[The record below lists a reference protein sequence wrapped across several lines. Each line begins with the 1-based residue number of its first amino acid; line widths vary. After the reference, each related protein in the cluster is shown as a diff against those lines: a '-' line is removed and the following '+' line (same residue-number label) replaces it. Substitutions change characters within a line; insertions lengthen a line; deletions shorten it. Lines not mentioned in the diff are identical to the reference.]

1 MKGMVRFDASAAVSV
16 ERFFQ
21 FSLLGLVASGY
32 LAVAG
37 SGYLD
42 APTVVVTAGGLL
54 LRGLLVCGFFR
65 RELSDR
71 ALTFATLGYMG
82 FFALDYFL
90 LTRDLL
96 TATVH
101 LVFFL
106 AVVKILTART
116 NRDYLYTA
124 VIAFLELLA
133 AAILSTSFNFFLC
146 LALFLLFAISSLTSN
161 EIRRSM
167 HTAPATAR
175 GGLRY
180 FHPRL
185 AAIAA
190 FVTGG
195 ILVLTAGLF
204 FVLPRTADAAFGH
217 LISHRTH
224 IAGFSNRVTLGQTGE
239 IQMSSRPVMHIRLF
253 SREIPDGLKW
263 RGSALTYF
271 DGRRW
276 SADKSPEEL
285 VPEERGRINLVPAG
299 LRPPGR
305 HITFDVEYNDL
316 DTDNLFFAGTPESVD
331 LHRPL
336 IRRAATASYRLS
348 GPPPPSGLRYEA
360 YSLLE
365 DPPETRLPNAPAPV
379 LSDWDR
385 SRDLQL
391 PELDPRVAALARSMT
406 EGASTDLERARAI
419 ERRLR
424 SEYTYTVRLPDHE
437 TPDPLAYFLFTRRK
451 GHCEYFASAMAV
463 MLRTQGIPTRL
474 ATGFQSGVYNPL
486 TDLWLVRSSDAHT
499 WVEAWLPGLGW
510 STFDPTPPDLASHS
524 FGLSTKLSLYLDAAS
539 TFWQEWVVSY
549 DPSHQGTLADRLQQG
564 ASRLGIRWFDS
575 LTGVPGAWDLYVTGW
590 FERHG
595 LQFLACVLAAVC
607 LWVSVPPV
615 VRLLRMRHR
624 VKRARRGQGVADAT
638 VLYQRMLQILERH
651 GYHKPAWFTP
661 AEFAASLG
669 ACALARPVS
678 DFTDA
683 YNALRFGG
691 CAGAAPRLS
700 SLLDELERTTPQR
713 RRRG

>member
-1 MKGMVRFDASAAVSV
+1 MPRFDASAAMSV

-32 LAVAG
+32 MAVAG
-37 SGYLD
+37 SGYID
-42 APTVVVTAGGLL
+42 GPTIVLTAGGLL

-65 RELSDR
+65 RDLSER
-71 ALTFATLGYMG
+71 AVTIATLGYMA
-82 FFALDYFL
+82 FFVLDYL
-90 LTRDLL
+90 LLSRDLL
-96 TATVH
+96 AATVH

-146 LALFLLFAISSLTSN
+146 LALFLLFAIAALTSN

-167 HTAPATAR
+167 QTASATAR
-175 GGLRY
+175 GGLRF

-185 AAIAA
+185 AAIAV
-190 FVTGG
+190 FVTAG

-204 FVLPRTADAAFGH
+204 FILPRTADAAFAH
-217 LISHRTH
+217 LISHRIH
-224 IAGFSNRVTLGQTGE
+224 LAGYSNHVTLGEIGE
-239 IQMSSRPVMHIRLF
+239 IQASSRPVMHIRLF
-253 SREIPDGLKW
+253 TREVPGGLKW
-263 RGSALTYF
+263 RGSALTHF

-276 SADKSPEEL
+276 SNDKSPEEL
-285 VPEERGRINLVPAG
+285 VPEDRGRINLVPPG

-305 HITFDVEYNDL
+305 QITFDVEFNDL
-316 DTDNLFFAGTPESVD
+316 DTDSLFFAGTPEWVD

-336 IRRAATASYRLS
+336 LRRRDTASYRL
-348 GPPPPSGLRYEA
+348 GGAPPPSGLRYEA

-365 DPPETRLPNAPAPV
+365 DPPETALPTAPAPV
-379 LSDWDR
+379 LSESDR
-385 SRDLQL
+385 RRDLAL
-391 PELDPRVAALARSMT
+391 PPLDPRIPALARSMT
-406 EGASTDLERARAI
+406 AGSISDLERARDI

-424 SEYTYTVRLPDHE
+424 SDYTYTLQLPQRE
-437 TPDPLAYFLFTRRK
+437 VPDPLAYFLFTRRK

-474 ATGFQSGVYNPL
+474 ATGFQSGIYNPL

-510 STFDPTPPDLASHS
+510 SSFDPTPPDLAARS
-524 FGLSTKLSLYLDAAS
+524 FGLGTKLSLYLDAAS

-549 DPSHQGTLADRLQQG
+549 DPSHQGTLADRFQQT

-575 LTGVPGAWDLYVTGW
+575 LTGVPGAWDLYVAGW

-595 LQFLACVLAAVC
+595 LEFLAAALVC
-607 LWVSVPPV
+607 ALLWMSLPPL

-638 VLYQRMLQILERH
+638 VLYQRMLQILQRS
-651 GYHKPAWFTP
+651 GYHKPPWFTP
-661 AEFAASLG
+661 AEFASSLG
-669 ACALARPVS
+669 ASALARPVA
-678 DFTDA
+678 DFTAA

-700 SLLDELERTTPQR
+700 ALLDELERKGSK
-713 RRRG
+713 RRGV